1 MTEGHRQAVLWSGL
15 SVFLVVVALFT
26 RPLLPVGETRYLS
39 VAWEMWSGGNF
50 LVPHLNG
57 EAYSHKPPLLF
68 WLIHAG
74 WAVFGVGEWWPRLVS
89 PAFALATL
97 FVTACLG
104 RLLWPDGRAGRAAPL
119 VLLAS
124 AFWAV
129 TTTLT
134 MFDMM
139 LAFATVITL
148 AGVVRAWRFGR
159 PLDWTLVAF
168 GIAAGILTKGPVM
181 LVHVLPVGLLAP
193 VWGPCLAPEPGNPNS
208 GVARRSAIAWSLRF
222 GAAVGAGL
230 ALALVWAIPAGI
242 AGGKAY
248 SDAIFWSQSA
258 GRMLESFAHERSW
271 WWYVAGLVPLLLP
284 LALWPDAW
292 RSLRH
297 APRAMADGGFRFCLS
312 WFVPTLIGLSF
323 ISGKQFHY
331 LLPAMPALALGI
343 AFLLE
348 TQAARPDGGA
358 AAGSGRYLGMPGA
371 IVAAIGVAVLFA
383 IPQSVLTKVSGTTL
397 PVANAWGAVIAAAG
411 IAVAAV
417 PLQTMAGRLAALA
430 ALSVVTVAAAHAAAM
445 PVLRESFNLEP
456 LAQRLETWESAGRP
470 LAHYGKYH
478 GQFHFLGRLRRPF
491 AIIGDQEVARWV
503 ADNPNGLIISYND
516 RTPPQAAPA
525 ASQNYR
531 RKIIG
536 VWDAAAVRADLSI
549 VQRP

>member
-1 MTEGHRQAVLWSGL
+1 
-15 SVFLVVVALFT
+15 
-26 RPLLPVGETRYLS
+26 
-39 VAWEMWSGGNF
+39 
-50 LVPHLNG
+50 
-57 EAYSHKPPLLF
+57 
-68 WLIHAG
+68 
-74 WAVFGVGEWWPRLVS
+74 
-89 PAFALATL
+89 
-97 FVTACLG
+97 
-104 RLLWPDGRAGRAAPL
+104 
-119 VLLAS
+119 
-124 AFWAV
+124 
-129 TTTLT
+129 
-134 MFDMM
+134 
-139 LAFATVITL
+139 
-148 AGVVRAWRFGR
+148 
-159 PLDWTLVAF
+159 
-168 GIAAGILTKGPVM
+168 
-181 LVHVLPVGLLAP
+181 
-193 VWGPCLAPEPGNPNS
+193 
-208 GVARRSAIAWSLRF
+208 
-222 GAAVGAGL
+222 
-230 ALALVWAIPAGI
+230 VWAIPAGI